1 MSYIIAGY
9 VIALTTLAAYAGQ
22 LVVRRRRLER
32 LAARLA
38 AEQT

>member
-9 VIALTTLAAYAGQ
+9 LIALTTLGAYAGL

-32 LAARLA
+32 LAERVA
-38 AEQT
+38 AGQT